1 MARKPASGSEEL
13 LHLQMMEFQCF
24 LRGLPNEY
32 CRERQFVSQLGAL
45 AEGERFEP
53 PVRFHVLSKPPATQ
67 NLSQNTDGY
76 AFAR

>member
-1 MARKPASGSEEL
+1 MAIG
-13 LHLQMMEFQCF
+13 HD
-24 LRGLPNEY
+24 RG
-32 CRERQFVSQLGAL
+32 RQFVSQLGAL